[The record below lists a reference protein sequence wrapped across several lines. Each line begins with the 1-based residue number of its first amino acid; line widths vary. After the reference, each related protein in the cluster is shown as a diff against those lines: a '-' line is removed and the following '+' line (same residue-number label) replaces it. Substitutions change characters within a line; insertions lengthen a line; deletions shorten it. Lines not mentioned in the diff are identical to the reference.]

1 MTHGNIKPFKC
12 TVCDVG
18 FTRKE
23 HLKVHV
29 NKQHSPTEIAAA
41 KSAAAPAG
49 VKESAAAPAGVKEFA
64 AAPAG
69 VKEFAE
75 APTGVKELAAAP
87 AGVKETSV
95 GLSTTIDLND
105 IALPLDS

>member
-69 VKEFAE
+69 VKEFA
-75 APTGVKELAAAP
+75 
-87 AGVKETSV
+87 GVKETSV

>member
-1 MTHGNIKPFKC
+1 MGRKEFHRFDKLKLHIMTHGNIKPFKC

-41 KSAAAPAG
+41 KAAGPAAVVKEPSAG
-49 VKESAAAPAGVKEFA
+49 V
-64 AAPAG
+64 
-69 VKEFAE
+69 
-75 APTGVKELAAAP
+75 
-87 AGVKETSV
+87 
-95 GLSTTIDLND
+95 STTIDLND
-105 IALPLDS
+105 IALPLNS